1 MAISY
6 EWTPEEQ
13 REYGLAKLFKYIK
26 DYVNPHHPYY
36 RKLFKDNDINVDRL
50 SSYDDLRRI
59 PVTTK
64 EDTLADQKAFILQPK
79 TEASSYDV
87 EGISTSKKLRYMYQ
101 TLTTSYVRDLYGK
114 PRSFHDRVA
123 QTALGE
129 WNPIHYHMSGGTTGM
144 PSMSTY
150 THHDMT
156 EVLPYLA
163 GMLYL
168 FGWEPNMR
176 GLNMFPGLPHL
187 AFFQV
192 IFAELGVDKGAGI
205 FHTCGGKAIPTE
217 KQVLIAG
224 MLPFDMYIAI
234 PSYMT
239 YWLKTAIAMIEG
251 GMAMKP
257 EPVKYAVL
265 AAEPLSEEYR
275 DKLKGQFEQI
285 GSPEVKIIEGYGS
298 TELKAAFFE
307 CDERTNLHLNPEFY
321 FWEVLDPET
330 REPVKWGEPGVLCF
344 SHIDWRGTVLL
355 RYWMGDLIQGGVAW
369 EKCPKC
375 GLTMPILRP
384 PIGRAER
391 DFTKIKGA
399 RVPLMNFQ
407 HAIRRVEGVES
418 FQVIV
423 TKEDEADITSRDRVI
438 VYTSLFGGAD
448 EEIARSE
455 ITRQIKLDTEISP
468 DQVVIEKPETIEMR
482 LFERTGL
489 KADWVIDKRELQL

>member
-1 MAISY
+1 
-6 EWTPEEQ
+6 
-13 REYGLAKLFKYIK
+13 
-26 DYVNPHHPYY
+26 
-36 RKLFKDNDINVDRL
+36 
-50 SSYDDLRRI
+50 
-59 PVTTK
+59 
-64 EDTLADQKAFILQPK
+64 
-79 TEASSYDV
+79 
-87 EGISTSKKLRYMYQ
+87 
-101 TLTTSYVRDLYGK
+101 
-114 PRSFHDRVA
+114 
-123 QTALGE
+123 
-129 WNPIHYHMSGGTTGM
+129 
-144 PSMSTY
+144 
-150 THHDMT
+150 
-156 EVLPYLA
+156 
-163 GMLYL
+163 
-168 FGWEPNMR
+168 
-176 GLNMFPGLPHL
+176 
-187 AFFQV
+187 
-192 IFAELGVDKGAGI
+192 
-205 FHTCGGKAIPTE
+205 
-217 KQVLIAG
+217 

-369 EKCPKC
+369 GKCPKC

-407 HAIRRVEGVES
+407 NAIRRVEGVES
-418 FQVIV
+418 LQVIV

-438 VYTSLFGGAD
+438 VYASLFGGAD
-448 EEIARSE
+448 EEIARS
-455 ITRQIKLDTEISP
+455 
-468 DQVVIEKPETIEMR
+468 
-482 LFERTGL
+482 
-489 KADWVIDKRELQL
+489 